1 MRAFDLPTALKHREE
16 ITELSLYNC
25 RLDALPP
32 VVFGMPR
39 LRKLEVSANQLR
51 EIPAQIGQLK
61 GLRVLN
67 LISNQIAELPPQL
80 FELTQLTEL
89 DLRNNQIKALPPA
102 IGRLK
107 NLQRLYLGGNALEE
121 LPPEIGQLREL
132 TLLDIQKNRIKRLPP
147 RLSRLANLRQLRA
160 AHNHIGRLIKPLFQL
175 TSLDVL
181 DLSHNRIRTLPPGIS
196 RLQRL
201 TELHLGHNLLEK
213 IPESIG
219 QLPVLRRLLLGGNKI
234 ATLPP
239 SIGQLQWLALL
250 SLEKNRLAALPENIG
265 QCRRL
270 EKLLLSNNQ
279 LSALPASV
287 GALDMLSQLNIDGN
301 CLQSLPP
308 LPYQIRE
315 LSIRDN
321 RFAELPGHI
330 RHLDN
335 LCSFNAGKN
344 QLSTLPE
351 NFGELYRLQKL
362 WLDGNPMP
370 DLPRP
375 LFFLSALEDLNGP
388 GDAEARKRLL
398 RFLKFCRSHDIP
410 ARMRLVVYRVLEED
424 GRGLNDFS
432 IPLLLEALSYGMT
445 DVAYA
450 IRKHLLEERNGV
462 QHLSPPFAGKKA
474 YLFGETGFDP
484 QHLRLQLEKLGMS
497 LNDGPEQEADFVVLG
512 RLLRSMKA
520 RPPRNCRSLISRRS
534 FSSFLNREMGRAFAR
549 DPSPRQLD
557 NLRLMIFSP
566 DKAQRQLALQLLK
579 TNGVPKPLLTDLFL
593 AWKLGYGHQE
603 SLERLLLQNTSEE
616 ALRAMYYPLGLTG
629 RTSETTLTSNI
640 IRYTEDNEFDG
651 RRIARFLNE
660 LYGTARF
667 YLEQYG

>member
-61 GLRVLN
+61 NLRVLN
-67 LISNQIAELPPQL
+67 LISNRIAELPPQL

-147 RLSRLANLRQLRA
+147 PLSRLANLRQLRA
-160 AHNHIGRLIKPLFQL
+160 AHNRIGRLTKPLFQL

-181 DLSHNRIRTLPPGIS
+181 DLSHNRVRTLPPDIS
-196 RLQRL
+196 QLQRL

-234 ATLPP
+234 AALPP
-239 SIGQLQWLALL
+239 SIGQLQWLSLL
-250 SLEKNRLAALPENIG
+250 SLEKNRLAVLPENIG

-287 GALDMLSQLNIDGN
+287 GALDMLSQLHIDGN
-301 CLQSLPP
+301 CLESLPP
-308 LPYQIRE
+308 LPYQIRG

-321 RFAELPGHI
+321 RLAELPGHI

-375 LFFLSALEDLNGP
+375 LFFLSALEDLKGP

-398 RFLKFCRSHDIP
+398 RFLKFCRSHDVP

-432 IPLLLEALSYGMT
+432 IPLLLEALAYGMT

-484 QHLRLQLEKLGMS
+484 QHLRLQLEKLGMALS
-497 LNDGPEQEADFVVLG
+497 DDPEQEADFVVLG

-534 FSSFLNREMGRAFAR
+534 FSAFLNREMGRPFAL

-603 SLERLLLQNTSEE
+603 SLEKLLLQNTSEE

-640 IRYTEDNEFDG
+640 LRYTEDNEFDG